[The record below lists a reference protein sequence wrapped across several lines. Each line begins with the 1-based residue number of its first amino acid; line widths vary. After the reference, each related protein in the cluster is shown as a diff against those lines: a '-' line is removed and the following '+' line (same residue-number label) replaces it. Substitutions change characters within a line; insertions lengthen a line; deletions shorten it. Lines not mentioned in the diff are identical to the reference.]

1 MYECGAAGKFARS
14 FNTCESQIYSYFS
27 RPTFH
32 FSMNEEQTELW
43 FYQHNTNTNT
53 ELWFYQHN
61 TIVILA
67 FVSGASFV
75 SLIIIFALFFF
86 CR

>member
-1 MYECGAAGKFARS
+1 
-14 FNTCESQIYSYFS
+14 
-27 RPTFH
+27 
-32 FSMNEEQTELW
+32 MNEEQ
-43 FYQHNTNTNT
+43 T

-86 CR
+86 CK